1 MTIQMGL
8 PFPQDAAQAGMQES
22 RALAAKHSRRNSYRT
37 WDLPREAMSK
47 MPREWRIQSSL
58 TQQAPDDLAP
68 FVGWF
73 YNQPEAR
80 ERFRWAL
87 RDSLDELLDGQRT
100 GRWAYQH
107 LTKTEKTYL
116 GTAVEVNLT
125 KEFAIDNGADLDW
138 SIAGLDID
146 CKFSKD
152 LGGWEIPM
160 EMYLCADHGERSGR
174 ADHAAVLT
182 WMNDDTKE
190 WAVGI
195 VRITDERLRWKKERG
210 ANGDRVRAYNRDNK
224 RKLSDG
230 AKSEVYWLW
239 GGLQTDLP
247 TNLLRHLDPKTRE
260 RILTAPPGRSSSGQE
275 RMNQLFREVQDQL
288 VGRQTVLTVGQ
299 QDDSPKRARDARIR
313 LRPEGIVVL
322 GHSRPHPHVAR
333 ALRLPV
339 PIKGEWIST
348 RLVPVSHDDARP
360 KFSLDGQRWARARE
374 DEPLLHPAPDLH
386 DKLKIDEQH
395 LDLALVSPGVPQ
407 PRAAHG
413 TPQVEGDER
422 SPL

>member
-1 MTIQMGL
+1 M
-8 PFPQDAAQAGMQES
+8 
-22 RALAAKHSRRNSYRT
+22 HSRRNTFRT

-47 MPREWRIQSSL
+47 TPRAWRIQAGL
-58 TQQAPDDLAP
+58 TQQVPEDLAP
-68 FVGWF
+68 FVEWF
-73 YNQPEAR
+73 NNQPQAR

-87 RDSLDELLDGQRT
+87 RDSVDELLDGQRT

-125 KEFAIDNGADLDW
+125 KEFEIADGADLDW
-138 SIAGLDID
+138 SITGFDID

-160 EMYLCADHGERSGR
+160 EMYLCADHGERAGR
-174 ADHAAVLT
+174 ADHAAVVT
-182 WMNDDTKE
+182 WMNDDTRE
-190 WAVGI
+190 WAAGI
-195 VRITDERLRWKKERG
+195 VRITDERLRWKKERD
-210 ANGDRVRAYNRDNK
+210 ANGGRVRAYNRDNK
-224 RKLSDG
+224 RRLADS

-247 TNLLRHLDPKTRE
+247 TNLLLHLDPKARE
-260 RILTAPPGRSSSGQE
+260 RILTASLPRRPSSGQQ
-275 RMNQLFREVQDQL
+275 RLNQLFREVQDRI

-299 QDDSPKRARDARIR
+299 QDDSPKRARDARKY

-322 GHSRPHPHVAR
+322 GHQGSHPHVAR

-348 RLVPVSHDDARP
+348 RIVPVSPDDARP
-360 KFSLDGQRWARARE
+360 KFSLDGQFWARARGNE
-374 DEPLLHPAPDLH
+374 LPNPAPDLP
-386 DKLKIDEQH
+386 DDREIDRPS
-395 LDLALVSPGVPQ
+395 D
-407 PRAAHG
+407 
-413 TPQVEGDER
+413 
-422 SPL
+422 

>member
-1 MTIQMGL
+1 MTIQEGL
-8 PFPQDAAQAGMQES
+8 PFPQDAVLAGMQES
-22 RALAAKHSRRNSYRT
+22 RALAAMYSRRNTFRT
-37 WDLPREAMSK
+37 WDPPREAMSK
-47 MPREWRIQSSL
+47 MPREWRIQSGL
-58 TQQAPDDLAP
+58 TQHVPDDLAP
-68 FVGWF
+68 FVEWF
-73 YNQPEAR
+73 DNQPEAR

-160 EMYLCADHGERSGR
+160 EMYLCADHGERGGR
-174 ADHAAVLT
+174 ANHAAVVT
-182 WMNDDTKE
+182 WMNDDTSQ
-190 WAVGI
+190 WAAGI
-195 VRITDERLRWKKERG
+195 VRITDERLRWKRERDT
-210 ANGDRVRAYNRDNK
+210 NGDRVRAYNRDNK

-247 TNLLRHLDPKTRE
+247 TNLLLRLDAEARE
-260 RILTAPPGRSSSGQE
+260 RILTASLPRRPSSGQQ
-275 RMNQLFREVQDQL
+275 RLNQLFREVRDRII
-288 VGRQTVLTVGQ
+288 GRQAVLTIGQ
-299 QDDSPKRARDARIR
+299 QDDSPKRARDARKH

-322 GHSRPHPHVAR
+322 GHQGSHPHVAR
-333 ALRLPV
+333 ALGLPV

-348 RLVPVSHDDARP
+348 RLVPVSSDDPRP
-360 KFSLDGQRWARARE
+360 KFSLDGQFWARARGNE
-374 DEPLLHPAPDLH
+374 LSHPEPDPAPDLP
-386 DKLKIDEQH
+386 DDRKIDEP
-395 LDLALVSPGVPQ
+395 DCSGF
-407 PRAAHG
+407 G
-413 TPQVEGDER
+413 ST
-422 SPL
+422 S

>member
-1 MTIQMGL
+1 MTIQEGL

-22 RALAAKHSRRNSYRT
+22 RALAAKHSRRNKFRT
-37 WDLPREAMSK
+37 WDPPREPMGRV
-47 MPREWRIQSSL
+47 PREWRIRSGL
-58 TQQAPDDLAP
+58 TQQVPDDLAP
-68 FVGWF
+68 FVTWF
-73 YNQPEAR
+73 YKQPEAR

-125 KEFAIDNGADLDW
+125 KEFDIDNGADLDW

-174 ADHAAVLT
+174 ANHAAVLT
-182 WMNDDTKE
+182 WMNDDTSQ
-190 WAVGI
+190 WAAGI

-210 ANGDRVRAYNRDNK
+210 ANGDLVRAYNRDNK

-230 AKSEVYWLW
+230 AESDVYWLW
-239 GGLQTDLP
+239 GGIQTDLP
-247 TNLLRHLDPKTRE
+247 TNLLLQLEPETRK
-260 RILTAPPGRSSSGQE
+260 RILPASRLSGQE
-275 RMNQLFREVQDQL
+275 RVNRLFREVQNRII
-288 VGRQTVLTVGQ
+288 GRQTVLTVAQ
-299 QDDSPKRARDARIR
+299 QDDSPKRARDARIA

-322 GHSRPHPHVAR
+322 GHQGTHPHIAR
-333 ALRLPV
+333 ALELPV

-348 RLVPVSHDDARP
+348 RLVPVSSDDARP
-360 KFSLDGQRWARARE
+360 KFSLDGQFWARTHE
-374 DEPLLHPAPDLH
+374 DELLLEPDPAPDLH
-386 DKLKIDEQH
+386 SKREIDGQN
-395 LDLALVSPGVPQ
+395 SSG
-407 PRAAHG
+407 
-413 TPQVEGDER
+413 
-422 SPL
+422 

>member
-1 MTIQMGL
+1 
-8 PFPQDAAQAGMQES
+8 MQES
-22 RALAAKHSRRNSYRT
+22 RALAAKYSRRNAFRT
-37 WDLPREAMSK
+37 WDPPSERMSK
-47 MPREWRIQSSL
+47 VPREWRIQSGL
-58 TQQAPDDLAP
+58 TQHIPDDLAP
-68 FVGWF
+68 FVEWF
-73 YNQPEAR
+73 YSQQEAR

-125 KEFAIDNGADLDW
+125 KEFAIGNGVDLDW
-138 SIAGLDID
+138 SIAGVDID

-174 ADHAAVLT
+174 ADHAAVVT
-182 WMNDDTKE
+182 WMDDDTSR

-195 VRITDERLRWKKERG
+195 VRVTDERLRWKRERG
-210 ANGDRVRAYNRDNK
+210 ANGDLVRAYNRDNK

-230 AKSEVYWLW
+230 AKSDVYWLW

-247 TNLLRHLDPKTRE
+247 TNLLRHLDVETRT
-260 RILTAPPGRSSSGQE
+260 RILTASLPGRASSGQQ
-275 RMNQLFREVQDQL
+275 RLNQLFREVQNRL
-288 VGRQTVLTVGQ
+288 IGRQTVLTVGQ
-299 QDDSPKRARDARIR
+299 QDDSPKRARDARIH

-322 GHSRPHPHVAR
+322 GHQGSHPHVAR
-333 ALRLPV
+333 ALGLPV

-348 RLVPVSHDDARP
+348 RLVPVSSDDARP
-360 KFSLDGQRWARARE
+360 NFSLDGQFWARARAE
-374 DEPLLHPAPDLH
+374 ELLRPEPGPAPDLP
-386 DKLKIDEQH
+386 DSRKIDGQ
-395 LDLALVSPGVPQ
+395 AP
-407 PRAAHG
+407 
-413 TPQVEGDER
+413 
-422 SPL
+422 

>member
-1 MTIQMGL
+1 
-8 PFPQDAAQAGMQES
+8 MQES
-22 RALAAKHSRRNSYRT
+22 RALAAKHSRRNTFHT
-37 WDLPREAMSK
+37 WDPPREAMSK
-47 MPREWRIQSSL
+47 MPHEWRIQPGL
-58 TQQAPDDLAP
+58 TQQVPDDLAP
-68 FVGWF
+68 FVEWF
-73 YNQPEAR
+73 NNQPEAR

-138 SIAGLDID
+138 SIAGFDID

-174 ADHAAVLT
+174 DDHAAVVT
-182 WMNDDTKE
+182 WMNDDKSQ
-190 WAVGI
+190 WAAGI
-195 VRITDERLRWKKERG
+195 VRITDERLRWKRARD
-210 ANGDRVRAYNRDNK
+210 ANGDPVRAYNRDNK
-224 RKLSDG
+224 RKLIDG
-230 AKSEVYWLW
+230 AHSKVYWLW

-247 TNLLRHLDPKTRE
+247 TNLLLHLDTETRQ
-260 RILTAPPGRSSSGQE
+260 RILTASLPRRASSGQQ
-275 RMNQLFREVQDQL
+275 RLNQLFLEVQDRL

-299 QDDSPKRARDARIR
+299 QDDAPKRARDARKA
-313 LRPEGIVVL
+313 LRPKGIVVL
-322 GHSRPHPHVAR
+322 GHQGSHPHVAH

-348 RLVPVSHDDARP
+348 RLVPVSSDDARP
-360 KFSLDGQRWARARE
+360 KFSLKGHFWARARE
-374 DEPLLHPAPDLH
+374 DERPSEPEPAPDLP
-386 DKLKIDEQH
+386 DNQEID
-395 LDLALVSPGVPQ
+395 
-407 PRAAHG
+407 R
-413 TPQVEGDER
+413 
-422 SPL
+422 